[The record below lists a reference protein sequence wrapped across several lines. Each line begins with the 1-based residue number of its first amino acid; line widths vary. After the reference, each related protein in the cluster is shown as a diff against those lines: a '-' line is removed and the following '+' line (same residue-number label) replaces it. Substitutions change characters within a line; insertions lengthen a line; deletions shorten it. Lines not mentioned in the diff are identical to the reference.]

1 MKEPVSP
8 ANGPTPKG
16 PYSAGV
22 ITSGRLLFVAG
33 QLPLN
38 PVTGELGA
46 EDIEGQT
53 RQALDNLR
61 GVVEAAGAGLR
72 DVVKVNLYLR
82 DIADGP
88 RVNVIYAETFPE
100 PFPARTTTQS
110 ALPRGA
116 GIEIDAV
123 VSLD

>member
-1 MKEPVSP
+1 M
-8 ANGPTPKG
+8 KG
-16 PYSAGV
+16 PYSPGV
-22 ITSGRLLFVAG
+22 ITSGGLLFVAG

-46 EDIEGQT
+46 EYIEGQT

-72 DVVKVNLYLR
+72 DVVKVNLSLR

-88 RVNVIYAETFPE
+88 RVNVIYAERSPE
-100 PFPARTTTQS
+100 PFPARTTQS
-110 ALPRGA
+110 ALLRGA